1 MESAVVVTTL
11 LLMDTQLV
19 KQFCPTGQAA
29 LVAIRGLPAARVPLA
44 TKDPKCR
51 PSTSSKRR
59 SSCASTLKS
68 YASVRGAGQSQ
79 AQKSGDAG
87 SSSKTIL
94 LRTSGPSILL
104 CGKRRK

>member
-1 MESAVVVTTL
+1 MASVEVVSTLTT
-11 LLMDTQLV
+11 MDTRLV
-19 KQFCPTGQAA
+19 KQSPPVGRGA
-29 LVAIRGLPAARVPLA
+29 LVTARGLPTECVPLV
-44 TKDPKCR
+44 TKDTKCR
-51 PSTSSKRR
+51 PSTFTKRR

-68 YASVRGAGQSQ
+68 YVSVHGAGQSQ

-104 CGKRRK
+104 RGKRRK